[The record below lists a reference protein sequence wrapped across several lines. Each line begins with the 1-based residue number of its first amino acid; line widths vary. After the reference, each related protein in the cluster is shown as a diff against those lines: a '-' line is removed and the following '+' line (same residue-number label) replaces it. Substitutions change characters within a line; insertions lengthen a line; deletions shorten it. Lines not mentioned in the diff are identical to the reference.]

1 MPNND
6 TNKSQEM
13 EIETQQSKLTGLFS
27 CFQGSTVYN
36 IPTNNRF
43 SPIQPIQTPSNES
56 NPNENEETGD
66 NQNEETNEQTPN
78 QNNKKLK
85 SPPPIVFHQ
94 TVTDHKRFTET
105 IKTTVK
111 NGFHIK
117 YNKQNTNLFIHDRN
131 EYEHYLLD
139 LAKEE
144 GKIAY
149 HTYTSNHPANST
161 KCPEYIKKIEQMQKR
176 QANLATSSRGPAK
189 TARYISAPMPSINPW
204 NNGKPST
211 TNQNPS
217 PPTQQQQAT
226 TNNTPFNNL
235 ENVENIV
242 GKDTLNSETDTKNS
256 EVNILNSEKD
266 TTNSELNAKKCE
278 TKINDSEKDTNNKG
292 TVNIKLNQ
300 VNVENNNTT
309 TTTEMIVDDNTTK
322 NMDLSSMFVKP
333 STSRGT
339 GKPTPKPPTIP
350 LKNRFAPLENDEN
363 EEDDDNDSIEL
374 GQNKPKKPP
383 PLVIHAKTTDHKTY
397 VKSLENEIN
406 KGFHIKYTANNTNLY
421 IYDHEEY
428 KKYKEI
434 LNEGK
439 VEYHTYT
446 PKADRK
452 HAFIL
457 RGLDNSTDT
466 EEIIEDLEEKYKL
479 NVEKTEPQTSNTNN
493 QTRHQQT
500 KQGDKTKNKATV
512 ESAMGRHP

>member
-1 MPNND
+1 MKPKPRGLKRLNND
-6 TNKSQEM
+6 GQSPSKTKNKVLVLNIQDAS
-13 EIETQQSKLTGLFS
+13 EI
-27 CFQGSTVYN
+27 
-36 IPTNNRF
+36 
-43 SPIQPIQTPSNES
+43 
-56 NPNENEETGD
+56 
-66 NQNEETNEQTPN
+66 NQ
-78 QNNKKLK
+78 
-85 SPPPIVFHQ
+85 
-94 TVTDHKRFTET
+94 
-105 IKTTVK
+105 
-111 NGFHIK
+111 
-117 YNKQNTNLFIHDRN
+117 
-131 EYEHYLLD
+131 
-139 LAKEE
+139 
-144 GKIAY
+144 
-149 HTYTSNHPANST
+149 
-161 KCPEYIKKIEQMQKR
+161 
-176 QANLATSSRGPAK
+176 
-189 TARYISAPMPSINPW
+189 
-204 NNGKPST
+204 
-211 TNQNPS
+211 
-217 PPTQQQQAT
+217 
-226 TNNTPFNNL
+226 

-479 NVEKTEPQTSNTNN
+479 NVEKKHTPPTNTTGTNS
-493 QTRHQQT
+493 TGTT
-500 KQGDKTKNKATV
+500 KHSTTTTASKLTKPYGQPK
-512 ESAMGRHP
+512 